1 MKLAGVVT
9 LYHPSESVFTN
20 ISSYLDQLDILYVLD
35 NTEQPDNKI
44 KARFSGNTKIK
55 YIAFHDNMG
64 IAYAMNYALKAVRD
78 YDFLLTMDQD
88 SQFMPGM
95 MVSYK
100 EAIEQF
106 EIEHPQQV
114 GVYAVNFDQRVD
126 PIVPGAKSIDVA
138 ITSGSIIPVEK
149 SVEIGGFDENL
160 FIDEVDDEFSYRMKE
175 NGFEILEFPFIVLK
189 HSLGKQTFHNILGFK
204 FNTFNHNALR
214 KYYISRNK
222 VYMLKKYPYIGK
234 RYIID
239 IFKIIIKVI
248 LVENDKL
255 KKISS
260 ICHGCID
267 GLLNHMGKV

>member
-9 LYHPSESVFTN
+9 LYHPSENVYTN
-20 ISSYLDQLDILYVLD
+20 INSYLDQLDILYVLD
-35 NTEQPDNKI
+35 NTEEPDEKI
-44 KARFSGNTKIK
+44 KVRFSSNSKIK
-55 YIAFHDNMG
+55 YVPFHDNMG
-64 IAYAMNYALKAVRD
+64 IAYAMNYALKAAKD

-95 MVSYK
+95 MAVYK
-100 EAIEQF
+100 KRIEQF
-106 EIEHPQQV
+106 DNEHPQQV

-138 ITSGSIIPVEK
+138 ITSGSIIPVKK
-149 SVEIGGFDENL
+149 SIEIGGFDENL
-160 FIDEVDDEFSYRMKE
+160 FIDEVDDEFSYRMRK
-175 NGFEILEFPFIVLK
+175 NGFEIIEFPFIVLK
-189 HSLGKQTFHNILGFK
+189 HSLGKQTFHNILGLK

-222 VYMLKKYPYIGK
+222 VYMVKKYPFIGK

-239 IFKIIIKVI
+239 IFKIVIKVI
-248 LVENDKL
+248 LVENNKL

-260 ICHGCID
+260 IIHGCVD
-267 GLLNHMGKV
+267 GLLNHMGKA